1 LIQDILAS
9 NSKQLEQKIRLM
21 AFLELAFNL
30 PKNNRVITFQKLA
43 DTCGIPLGHVEFMIM
58 KAMALNLVKGSID
71 QIRAELTVSWVA
83 PKVLENE
90 RIGTMLSKFEEWDSG
105 INGVEKLMSQIK
117 V

>member
-90 RIGTMLSKFEEWDSG
+90 RIGTMLSKFEEWESG

>member
-1 LIQDILAS
+1 MTQDTLAN

-43 DTCGIPLGHVEFMIM
+43 DTCGVPLGHVEFMIM
-58 KAMALNLVKGSID
+58 KAMALKLVKGSID
-71 QIRAELTVSWVA
+71 QVRAEVTVGWVA

-90 RIGTMLSKFEEWDSG
+90 RIGTMLNKFE
-105 INGVEKLMSQIK
+105 
-117 V
+117 